1 MSSVP
6 PRITYKVRAFIW
18 SFHFGRKKKIWTTYY
33 DCLPLEILVLAWCDF
48 FPFCLR
54 EREKNRHILAE
65 HWDSGKWNNKQQ
77 KLLRA
82 TNTPAISQTQ
92 TNALD
97 INSRAASPLSA
108 CSHSLLWQF
117 STLSFNVVDT
127 REPNRLNAKCSKA
140 AYVIIVL
147 IGLALIKESRL
158 LLP

>member
-54 EREKNRHILAE
+54 ERERKIDTSWLNTKTQE
-65 HWDSGKWNNKQQ
+65 SETTNSKSCWEQQ
-77 KLLRA
+77 
-82 TNTPAISQTQ
+82 TPAISQTQ

-117 STLSFNVVDT
+117 SSLSFNVVDT